1 MKREDSFLL
10 PMCNHCGKYKGI
22 GYCNNPV
29 CPEFQRQLDKGD
41 SVMEDDSLNNSV
53 YQSCSICKKE
63 QVITCKQCGQ
73 GFCKTHSAGSESKQ
87 FVSFHQHIGTCVE
100 CQEVVCEN
108 CWILNPNGDIICL
121 IHVEREP
128 KNKGFHEKHL

>member
-22 GYCNNPV
+22 GYCKNPV
-29 CPEFQRQLDKGD
+29 CPEFQRRLNTGESEMRGD
-41 SVMEDDSLNNSV
+41 SSNKSV
-53 YQSCSICKKE
+53 KQSCSICGKE
-63 QVITCKQCGQ
+63 QVIACTQCGQ
-73 GFCKTHSAGSESKQ
+73 GYCQIHGAGSESKQ
-87 FVSFHQHIGTCVE
+87 LLSFHQRVGTCIE

-121 IHVEREP
+121 THVERER
-128 KNKGFHEKHL
+128 KK